1 MTEMD
6 STTTNEEILGHI
18 RQIFVE
24 NFDVDADDVGLDARL
39 YDDLDIDSIDAVDL
53 MVALK
58 KKTGKKL
65 DPDAFKQ
72 VRTVGDVVEAVHNL
86 LIQ

>member
-1 MTEMD
+1 MSEMD
-6 STTTNEEILGHI
+6 SSTTNEEILDHI
-18 RQIFVE
+18 KQIFVE
-24 NFDVDADDVGLDARL
+24 NFDLDAADVVLDAKL

-72 VRTVGDVVEAVHNL
+72 VRTVGDVVEAVHDL
-86 LIQ
+86 LNQ

>member
-1 MTEMD
+1 MTEIHAD
-6 STTTNEEILGHI
+6 TTPEEILSHI
-18 RQIFVE
+18 KQIFIE
-24 NFDVDADDVGLDARL
+24 NFDLEDGDIVSDARL
-39 YDDLDIDSIDAVDL
+39 YEDLDIDSIDAVDL

-72 VRTVGDVVEAVHNL
+72 VRTVGDVVDAVHSL
-86 LIQ
+86 LTQ

>member
-18 RQIFVE
+18 KQIFVE
-24 NFDVDADDVGLDARL
+24 DFELDAGDVVLEAEL

-53 MVALK
+53 MFALK

-72 VRTVGDVVEAVHNL
+72 VRTVGDIVEAVHDL